1 MKVLLSEEQLKTLIK
16 EDLGVSRA
24 SLAYANLIYQTL
36 EPRAIQFMESRN
48 ESQEKIILQLN
59 DISRNYQ
66 SSMDDY
72 IELPVEKIDI
82 DFFCTKIP
90 KGKKNIKFTS
100 GGGFESI
107 DKKSFGGSYLKEPSL
122 ELPKYVLEEITQ
134 TLSAKFSLYFKL
146 GPEFSDEFKDKAL
159 YDLRDTII
167 HECNHLF
174 ESYKRA
180 ESGAKQFN
188 VSLSWVGGK
197 NYNVNREIFK
207 IWQEFLDMIYY
218 SEPYEINAKSQE
230 AVSQTSIMSFDEFK
244 KTKFWQDSSVM
255 KNFNSELYSDKL
267 LNKIQE
273 VNPEKTMSILN
284 NLYKWFMTDYYKW
297 MKVHGDSPAKY
308 IENTTG
314 LFDLVKKF
322 ERRIKNAGDKLQRNY
337 MRLYTLDLE
346 K

>member
-36 EPRAIQFMESRN
+36 EPKAIQFMESRN
-48 ESQEKIILQLN
+48 ESQEKIIIQLK
-59 DISRNYQ
+59 DISRIYQ

-72 IELPVEKIDI
+72 IELPIEKIEI

-134 TLSAKFSLYFKL
+134 TLAAKFILYFKL
-146 GPEFSDEFKDKAL
+146 SPEFSDEFKDNSL

-180 ESGAKQFN
+180 ESGAKQLN

-218 SEPYEINAKSQE
+218 SEPYEVNAKSQE
-230 AVSQTSIMSFDEFK
+230 AVSQTSIKPFDEFK
-244 KTKFWQDSSVM
+244 KTKFWHDSSVM
-255 KNFNSELYSDKL
+255 KNFNSELYIDKL
-267 LNKIQE
+267 LSKIQE
-273 VNPEKTMSILN
+273 VNPEKTISILN

-297 MKVHGDSPAKY
+297 MKVYGDSPAKY

>member
-36 EPRAIQFMESRN
+36 EPSVLEFLET
-48 ESQEKIILQLN
+48 KIPMNKKIVITLQ
-59 DISRNYQ
+59 DISRIYQ

-72 IELPVEKIDI
+72 IELPVEKIEI
-82 DFFCTKIP
+82 NFINTKMP
-90 KGKKNIKFTS
+90 KSQGLNFTS
-100 GGGFESI
+100 AGSFSSI

-122 ELPKYVLEEITQ
+122 ELPKYILEEITQ
-134 TLSAKFSLYFKL
+134 TLVAKFSFN
-146 GPEFSDEFKDKAL
+146 FRISSDLSNELKDNAL
-159 YDLRDTII
+159 YDLRDTIV

-188 VSLSWVGGK
+188 VALAWVGGK
-197 NYNVNREIFK
+197 NYNINREIYQ

-230 AVSQTSIMSFDEFK
+230 SISKTSIMTFEEFK
-244 KTKFWQDSSVM
+244 KTKYWIDSVVM
-255 KNFNSELYSDKL
+255 KNFNSELYIDKL
-267 LNKIQE
+267 LSKIQE
-273 VNPEKTMSILN
+273 INPEKTMSILN
-284 NLYKWFMTDYYKW
+284 NLYKWFITDYYKW
-297 MKVHGDSPAKY
+297 MKVHGESPAKY

-322 ERRIKNAGDKLQRNY
+322 ERRINKAGDKLQRNY
-337 MRLYTLDLE
+337 MRLYTLELE

>member
-24 SLAYANLIYQTL
+24 SLAYANLIYQIL
-36 EPRAIQFMESRN
+36 EPKAIQFMESRN
-48 ESQEKIILQLN
+48 ESQEKIILQLK
-59 DISRNYQ
+59 DISRIYQ
-66 SSMDDY
+66 SSMDDF
-72 IELPVEKIDI
+72 IELPVEKIEI

-100 GGGFESI
+100 GGGFQPI

-122 ELPKYVLEEITQ
+122 ELPKYILEEITQ
-134 TLSAKFSLYFKL
+134 TLVAKFSFYFKL
-146 GPEFSDEFKDKAL
+146 SSEFSDEFKDKAL

-180 ESGAKQFN
+180 ESGSKQFN

-230 AVSQTSIMSFDEFK
+230 AISQTSIMPFDEFK
-244 KTKFWQDSSVM
+244 KTKFWVDSSVM
-255 KNFNSELYSDKL
+255 KSFNADTFFEKL

-297 MKVHGDSPAKY
+297 MKVHGESPAKY
-308 IENTTG
+308 IEKSNG
-314 LFDLVKKF
+314 LLDLI
-322 ERRIKNAGDKLQRNY
+322 ERFQPKINKAGDKLQRNY
-337 MRLYTLDLE
+337 MRLYTLELE

>member
-1 MKVLLSEEQLKTLIK
+1 MKVLLSEEQLKKIIK

-24 SLAYANLIYQTL
+24 SLSYANLIYQTL
-36 EPRAIQFMESRN
+36 EPKAKEFMDSRK
-48 ESQEKIILQLN
+48 ESQEKIILNLK
-59 DISRNYQ
+59 DISGVYQ

-72 IELPVEKIDI
+72 IELPVEKIEI
-82 DFFCTKIP
+82 NFVCTKIP
-90 KGKKNIKFTS
+90 KNKKNIKFTS

-107 DKKSFGGSYLKEPSL
+107 DKKSFGGSYLKDPSL
-122 ELPKYVLEEITQ
+122 ELPKYILEEVTR
-134 TLSAKFSLYFKL
+134 TLVAKFNFNFKL
-146 GPEFSDEFKDKAL
+146 SSDFSDELKDKAL
-159 YDLRDTII
+159 YDLRDTVV

-174 ESYKRA
+174 ESYRRA

-230 AVSQTSIMSFDEFK
+230 AVSRTSIMPFEEFK
-244 KTKFWQDSSVM
+244 KTKYWLDSVTM
-255 KNFNSELYSDKL
+255 KSFNSEIYIDKL
-267 LNKIQE
+267 LSKIQE
-273 VNPEKTMSILN
+273 INPEKTMSILN
-284 NLYKWFMTDYYKW
+284 NLYKWFITDYYKW
-297 MKVHGDSPAKY
+297 MKVHGESPAAY
-308 IENTTG
+308 IEKTTG

-322 ERRIKNAGDKLQRNY
+322 ERRINKAGDKLQRNY
-337 MRLYTLDLE
+337 MRLYTLELE